1 MRKIIY
7 YNLVSLDGFFAGPKG
22 EIDWHRVDE
31 EFNQYAIEFLNS
43 VDTIIFGRITYQL
56 FENFWPVA
64 AKDPATSKSDR
75 VIANQINDLN
85 KVVFSK
91 TLTQVSWQNSHLI
104 RQVVPDEIVKMKG
117 QPGKDMVIFGSANL
131 AQSFIKPGLVDEYR
145 IMVNP
150 IVLGNGMPLFQ
161 NLQNRIELSFIR
173 SHTFKTGVIVLTYQP
188 DFPR

>member
-7 YNLVSLDGFFAGPKG
+7 YNLVSLDGFFAGPNG

-56 FENFWPVA
+56 FENFWPAA
-64 AKDPATSKSDR
+64 AKDPTTSKSDR
-75 VIANQINDLN
+75 VIANQINDLS
-85 KVVFSK
+85 KLVFSK
-91 TLTQVSWQNSHLI
+91 TLAQVSWQNSHLF
-104 RQVVPDEIVKMKG
+104 RQVAPDEIVKMKG

-188 DFPR
+188 DFRR

>member
-56 FENFWPVA
+56 FENFWPAA

-188 DFPR
+188 DFRR